1 MELRKT
7 MKQIHLTEQQLREV
21 ANEIGVTIP
30 HAEKALFGSP
40 VGGYKEIRAL
50 ALARFVNNK
59 Q

>member
-1 MELRKT
+1 

-50 ALARFVNNK
+50 ALAKFVNNK